1 MKRSSLFISILL
13 VLIGSINCKAQ
24 EISGCIDNLACNYN
38 PIAVVDDGSCLFF
51 DACCFCGDDTST
63 QILDGIVGDEQNSVW
78 LEDNGDGTFNVNF
91 NTDSAI
97 AGYQFQVEGADIIS
111 AYGGEGSHFS
121 TYFSDSTGIVVSFSF
136 TGELVTNSSGTLLIM
151 GLDGVPT
158 GLSNVIVSGAGGTNL
173 GFIYDSG
180 IDCVPVDE
188 ECFPQEV
195 SLQNLQIKAGWSI
208 FSSYLVTENM
218 DLSVN
223 FSPFINDVII
233 IKDSQGNAFL
243 PDWEF
248 NAIGDMI
255 LGQAYLI
262 KVSELI
268 NLSLEGFYFE
278 PENSPIVLNEG
289 WNLLGYLR
297 LDPINLESLFTEPLL
312 SDIIII
318 KNAEGLAFLPEY
330 DYNGIGDF
338 EPGLGYQI
346 KVDSTQTFFYLEN

>member
-1 MKRSSLFISILL
+1 M
-13 VLIGSINCKAQ
+13 
-24 EISGCIDNLACNYN
+24 
-38 PIAVVDDGSCLFF
+38 
-51 DACCFCGDDTST
+51 
-63 QILDGIVGDEQNSVW
+63 
-78 LEDNGDGTFNVNF
+78 
-91 NTDSAI
+91 
-97 AGYQFQVEGADIIS
+97 
-111 AYGGEGSHFS
+111 
-121 TYFSDSTGIVVSFSF
+121 
-136 TGELVTNSSGTLLIM
+136 
-151 GLDGVPT
+151 
-158 GLSNVIVSGAGGTNL
+158 
-173 GFIYDSG
+173 
-180 IDCVPVDE
+180 
-188 ECFPQEV
+188 
-195 SLQNLQIKAGWSI
+195 
-208 FSSYLVTENM
+208 
-218 DLSVN
+218 
-223 FSPFINDVII
+223 II
-233 IKDSQGNAFL
+233 IKDTQGNAFL

-297 LDPINLESLFTEPLL
+297 LEPINLESLFTEPLL

-346 KVDSTQTFFYLEN
+346 KVDSTQTFYYLEN